1 MTTTAPGPPSPRRS
15 RRGRVFDAAMNR
27 LFGLPPVTSDYT
39 VTRGVRIPMR
49 DGVEL
54 FGDHYAPTSPARGTV
69 LVRGPYGRSGLYAT
83 NYARLYAQH
92 GYHVLFT
99 SSRGTF
105 GSGGTFRPMV
115 DEVDDGADTIAW
127 LREQAW
133 FGGRLVTV
141 GLSYLGFTQWALL
154 TDPPPELVGAIV
166 IVGPHDFG
174 RVAHGTG
181 AFTLNDFL
189 GWSDL
194 VADQEKYG
202 PVRSMVNMARAE
214 QRLGPVLQALPL
226 REAGERHLGGGAPW
240 YGDWVSRR
248 DLTEPFWRAHDM
260 SAALDRVAVP
270 VHLVSGWQDLF
281 LDQTLEQ
288 YARLHSRGQDVSL
301 TVGPWVHVDLVTK
314 AAGAVGREALDFLA
328 EHLAGTATRTRP
340 SPVRVHVTG
349 AGEWR
354 DLPSWPPPT
363 TGQTLFLQQWGRLGP
378 EAPTG
383 DTGPVGFT
391 YDPTDPTPTIGGRL
405 LSQGMAGRRDD
416 SALAERADVLTFTGP
431 ALTEPLEIMGEPV
444 VELAHT
450 SDNPNADLFVRI
462 SEIDSKGRSRNV
474 SDGFVRL
481 DPAAPPG
488 VVRLPLDAI
497 AHRFA
502 AGSRIRLL
510 VAGGSHP
517 RYERNLGTGGD
528 PATSSATA
536 PSHRMITLA
545 GGASMLLLPVA
556 EA

>member
-1 MTTTAPGPPSPRRS
+1 MTTTPHPSTARPRT
-15 RRGRVFDAAMNR
+15 RRGKTFDAALNR
-27 LFGLPPVTSDYT
+27 LFKLPRATSDYT
-39 VTRGVRIPMR
+39 VTRGVRVPMR

-54 FGDHYAPTSPARGTV
+54 LGDHYAPTSKALGTL
-69 LVRGPYGRSGLYAT
+69 LVRGPYGRSGLYAV

-115 DEVDDGADTIAW
+115 DEVDDGVDTLAW
-127 LREQAW
+127 LREQSW

-141 GLSYLGFTQWALL
+141 GLSYLGFTQWAML

-166 IVGPHDFG
+166 IVGPHDFT

-189 GWSDL
+189 GWSDM

-202 PVRSMVNMARAE
+202 PARSLVNMARAE
-214 QRLGPVLQALPL
+214 KRLGPVLYALPL
-226 REAGERHLGGGAPW
+226 REAGERHLGSGAPW

-260 SAALDRVAVP
+260 TAALDRVTVP
-270 VHLVSGWQDLF
+270 VHLVGGWQDLF

-288 YARLHSRGQDVSL
+288 YARLHERGQDVSL

-314 AAGAVGREALDFLA
+314 AAGLVGREALAFLG
-328 EHLAGTATRTRP
+328 EHLAETGTRTRP
-340 SPVRVHVTG
+340 SRVRVYVTG
-349 AGEWR
+349 ADEWR
-354 DLPSWPPPT
+354 DLPGWPPAT
-363 TGQTLFLQQWGRLGP
+363 TGQTLYLQPGNRLGAEVP
-378 EAPTG
+378 AD
-383 DTGPVGFT
+383 DTGTVGFT
-391 YDPTDPTPTIGGRL
+391 YDPVDPTPTVGGRL

-416 SALAERADVLTFTGP
+416 RTLAERGDVLAFTGP
-431 ALTEPLEIMGEPV
+431 VLTAPLEVLGVPV

-450 SDNPNADLFVRI
+450 SDNPHADLFVRI
-462 SEIDSKGRSRNV
+462 SEVDAEGDSRNV

-481 DPAAPPG
+481 DPAAPAG

-497 AHRFA
+497 AHRFP

-517 RYERNLGTGGD
+517 RFERNLGTGED

-536 PSHRMITLA
+536 RSRRTITLA
-545 GGASMLLLPVA
+545 GGASTLVLPVTA
-556 EA
+556 

>member
-1 MTTTAPGPPSPRRS
+1 MTTTPHPATARPRT
-15 RRGRVFDAAMNR
+15 RRGKTFDAALNR
-27 LFGLPPVTSDYT
+27 LSGLPRATSDYT
-39 VTRGVRIPMR
+39 VTRGVRVPMR

-54 FGDHYAPTSPARGTV
+54 LGDHYEPTSPARGTL
-69 LVRGPYGRSGLYAT
+69 LVRGPYGRSALYAT

-115 DEVDDGADTIAW
+115 DEVDDGVDTVAW
-127 LREQAW
+127 LRQQPW
-133 FGGRLVTV
+133 FGGRLATV
-141 GLSYLGFTQWALL
+141 GLSYLGFTQWAMLV
-154 TDPPPELVGAIV
+154 DPPPELVGAIV
-166 IVGPHDFG
+166 IVGPHDFS

-189 GWSDL
+189 GWSDM

-202 PVRSMVNMARAE
+202 PVRSLVNMTRAE
-214 QRLGPVLQALPL
+214 KRLAPVMQALPL
-226 REAGERHLGGGAPW
+226 REAGERHLAGGAPW

-260 SAALDRVAVP
+260 SAALDRVTVP

-288 YARLHSRGQDVSL
+288 YAHLHERGQDVSL
-301 TVGPWVHVDLVTK
+301 TVGPWVHLDLVTK
-314 AAGAVGREALDFLA
+314 AAGVVAREALDFLS
-328 EHLAGTATRTRP
+328 EHLAGAGTRTRP

-349 AGEWR
+349 ADEWR
-354 DLPSWPPPT
+354 DLPSWPPAT
-363 TGQTLFLQQWGRLGP
+363 TGQTLYLQSGDRLGP
-378 EAPTG
+378 EAPGSGTG
-383 DTGPVGFT
+383 TVSFT

-405 LSQGMAGRRDD
+405 LSSGMAGRRDD
-416 SALAERADVLTFTGP
+416 SALAERHDVLTFTGP
-431 ALTEPLEIMGEPV
+431 VLTQPLEVLGVPV
-444 VELAHT
+444 AELAHT
-450 SDNPNADLFVRI
+450 SDNPHADLFVRI
-462 SEIDSKGRSRNV
+462 SEVDARGKSRNV

-481 DPAAPPG
+481 DPATSER
-488 VVRLPLDAI
+488 VVQLPLDAI

-517 RYERNLGTGGD
+517 RFERNLGTAED
-528 PATSSATA
+528 PATSSTTA
-536 PSHRMITLA
+536 PSHRTIALA
-545 GGASMLLLPVA
+545 GGASSLVLPVTG
-556 EA
+556 